1 MSSEYTPDATARPGS
16 RRGSY
21 VPESS
26 QLRECYRSQ
35 QNLYGPKNTW
45 NVQTEDFTPKHTKYT
60 PRWGK
65 VMLYAYLGAGVVEFD
80 DVVLKQIVP
89 ASPGDS
95 KKDRRHS
102 MESDVT
108 IEEMEE
114 NERRGAEARERLRQG
129 QGVDQ

>member
-1 MSSEYTPDATARPGS
+1 M

-45 NVQTEDFTPKHTKYT
+45 NTQTQDFTPKHTKYT

-65 VMLYAYLGAGVVEFD
+65 VELYAYHPAGVVEFD

-89 ASPGDS
+89 ASPSDS

-108 IEEMEE
+108 LKDMEE
-114 NERRGAEARERLRQG
+114 NERRGSEARERLRGG
-129 QGVDQ
+129 QAPRE